1 LNAIF
6 AAANNKEQE
15 QDVNELFCHVPL
27 LIIVDLLKINRFR
40 LKNLFEDPHF
50 KEDLTVF
57 DNSGFFKR
65 AIELFRYQ
73 ATENPLYKDFL
84 KQLSVDPLSVS
95 RLQDI
100 PFLPISFFKSHQVKT
115 GEFIPESCFESSGTT
130 TTQNSKHYV
139 KNTQAYLNNAEALFK
154 ESYGELDKY
163 CILALLPSYLERTN
177 SSLVCMADYFIKKS
191 KHPESGFYLTNY
203 EELHNKLL
211 ELEAS
216 KQPTLLIG
224 VTFALI
230 DFVEKYPMKLKYTI
244 IMETGGMK
252 GRKKEITRAELHL
265 LLATRFGVEKIHA
278 EYGMT
283 ELLSQAYSHG
293 DGLFKIPSTM
303 KVLLRALDDP
313 FDVWTADDDRGQ
325 AGVINIIDLANED
338 SIAFIA
344 TDDLGTFNTD
354 GSFSVT
360 GRVDKSD
367 IRGCSLLAV

>member
-1 LNAIF
+1 MNAIF

-57 DNSGFFKR
+57 DNSRFLER

-73 ATENPLYKDFL
+73 ATGNPLYKAFL
-84 KQLSVDPLSVS
+84 KYLSVNPLSVS
-95 RLQDI
+95 RLHDI

-115 GEFIPESCFESSGTT
+115 GEFIPERCFESSGTT
-130 TTQNSKHYV
+130 TSHNSKHYI
-139 KNTQAYLNNAEALFK
+139 KNTQAYLSNAEALFN
-154 ESYGELDKY
+154 ESYGELDQY
-163 CILALLPSYLERTN
+163 CFLALLPSYLERSN

-203 EELHNKLL
+203 EELHDKLL
-211 ELEAS
+211 ELEAR

-230 DFVEKYPMKLKYTI
+230 DFAEKYSMKLKYTT

-252 GRKKEITRAELHL
+252 GRKKEMTRAELHAL
-265 LLATRFGVEKIHA
+265 LSKHLGVEKIHA

-283 ELLSQAYSHG
+283 ELLSQAYSRA
-293 DGLFKIPSTM
+293 DGIFKMPSTM

-313 FDVWTADDDRGQ
+313 FEVWTANDDRRQ

-338 SIAFIA
+338 SVAFIA
-344 TDDLGTFNTD
+344 TDDLGVFSAD
-354 GSFSVT
+354 GGFSVT